1 MKKLILTVAMCALSA
16 CGGATDSGSGAAA
29 SPEERG
35 RRAFGQC
42 GACHSAREGDASRIG
57 PNLYGIIGRRAGAL
71 EDFAYSTAMR
81 DAGLNWD
88 TVTLD
93 AFLADP
99 EGYVPKNRM
108 ALPGGIPDPQRRA
121 DLIAYLET
129 LRSDP
134 N

>member
-1 MKKLILTVAMCALSA
+1 MKKLILTVVLAALSA
-16 CGGATDSGSGAAA
+16 CGGPADSGADAIR

-42 GACHSAREGDASRIG
+42 GACHTAREGDASRIG
-57 PNLYGIIGRRAGAL
+57 PNLFGVVGRHPGEV

-81 DAGLNWD
+81 DADHVWD
-88 TVTLD
+88 AVTLD

-108 ALPGGIPDPQRRA
+108 ALPGGVPDPQRRA
-121 DLIAYLET
+121 DLIAYLQT
-129 LRSDP
+129 LTSDP

>member
-1 MKKLILTVAMCALSA
+1 MKKLFFTIAMSALSA
-16 CGGATDSGSGAAA
+16 CGGSSDSASDANR

-57 PNLYGIIGRRAGAL
+57 PNLYGVVGRPSGAVD
-71 EDFAYSTAMR
+71 DFVYSDAMLNANLLW
-81 DAGLNWD
+81 DAN
-88 TVTLD
+88 TLD
-93 AFLADP
+93 AFLFDP

-108 ALPGGIPDPQRRA
+108 VLLGGVPDPQKRA

-129 LRSDP
+129 LKP
-134 N
+134 EAN